1 MKPIQTYNNLKHE
14 LEIEKSE
21 LSILL
26 DKKDELHSKYFKITS
41 TPGTEIL
48 KNHSMSDKFANYMI
62 ELTKNTDNFP
72 SLQESIEKQ
81 SKIVEKLEKSLSD
94 MTANLVNLQGIEY
107 ELYSQ
112 IIVKNGNL
120 KSGQRPSITRAVE
133 RTAEIYNVNVRTV
146 WRVYNKKIKNLLKCQ
161 WNVSKFYDKVYHVEI
176 IKKFYTPLIFLTK
189 LPC

>member
-41 TPGTEIL
+41 TPGTEIS

-62 ELTKNTDNFP
+62 ELTKNTDNSP

-81 SKIVEKLEKSLSD
+81 SKIVEKLEKSLND
-94 MTANLVNLQGIEY
+94 MTTNLVNLQGIEY

-120 KSGQRPSITRAVE
+120 KSGQRPSITSAVE

-161 WNVSKFYDKVYHVEI
+161 
-176 IKKFYTPLIFLTK
+176 
-189 LPC
+189 